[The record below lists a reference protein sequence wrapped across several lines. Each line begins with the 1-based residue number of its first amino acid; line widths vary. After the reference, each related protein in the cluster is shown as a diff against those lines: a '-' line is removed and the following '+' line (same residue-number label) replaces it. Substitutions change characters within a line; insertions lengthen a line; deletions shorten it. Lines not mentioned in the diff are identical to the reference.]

1 MAAFFALL
9 SGKAALAAKPKFKT
23 YPERFDYE
31 KGFADYYEKLSAPWP
46 IVLRKNVSR
55 RSKPR
60 GGGGFGRCRCC
71 YFFFGRGGLYCFYG
85 K

>member
-1 MAAFFALL
+1 MAAIFALL
-9 SGKAALAAKPKFKT
+9 RGKAALAAKPKFKT

-31 KGFADYYEKLSAPWP
+31 KGFADYYEKISAPWP

-60 GGGGFGRCRCC
+60 GGDGFGRCRCC
-71 YFFFGRGGLYCFYG
+71 YFFFGHGGLYFFYG